1 MVKISLV
8 MGLAA
13 LAPFSMAQPI
23 DQDQNQGVA
32 SGFSFEAWVNDIIAN
47 PEGDHLSPEEAV
59 AAALEDG
66 TVSSSASSSHEKRLG
81 PNDVVCNRNGFTS
94 AKAPDAVS
102 CINELARRGSQAC
115 RAKSATK
122 FCSIGT
128 AEIVGVA
135 GEGPK
140 YDTSAPCQQVAS
152 AAGRILDICWRAD
165 NTVQGM
171 NYVNGNAG
179 LMALHV
185 SHP

>member
-32 SGFSFEAWVNDIIAN
+32 SGFSFEAWVNDIIAD
-47 PEGDHLSPEEAV
+47 PEGDHLSPEEAI

-66 TVSSSASSSHEKRLG
+66 TVSSPSSPASSSLEKRQG
-81 PNDVVCNRNGFTS
+81 PGDVVCNRNGFTPARVS
-94 AKAPDAVS
+94 KEISMAMMKEKETDSNCEYEKAPDAVS
-102 CINELARRGSQAC
+102 CIDALARRGSQAC
-115 RAKSATK
+115 SASRARTK

-135 GEGPK
+135 GGATA
-140 YDTSAPCQQVAS
+140 TSAP
-152 AAGRILDICWRAD
+152 W
-165 NTVQGM
+165 
-171 NYVNGNAG
+171 
-179 LMALHV
+179 
-185 SHP
+185 